1 MNIRSHASQSAASN
15 AIRVPGELRLRGL
28 LWVIIL
34 FLAVDGFAYGVAA
47 KMFRRYQAVT
57 ATTSDKR
64 FDALSER
71 LDAIER
77 QQRSLGEDL
86 SNAATAA
93 AAALKQSQAAVEG
106 VRQLEQQVRS
116 SRRRATK

>member
-1 MNIRSHASQSAASN
+1 MNARSHTSQSASSN

-28 LWVIIL
+28 LSVIVL

-47 KMFRRYQAVT
+47 KIFRHYQAVT
-57 ATTSDKR
+57 ATASDKR
-64 FDALSER
+64 LDALGER

-86 SNAATAA
+86 SNAATTA

-106 VRQLEQQVRS
+106 VRQLQQQVRS
-116 SRRRATK
+116 SRRRTNK